1 MRISD
6 WSSDVCSS
14 DLRVGLPHLLEPRL
28 ALGIAQAAA
37 KLSQD
42 AVQFILAVH
51 PRLKQAAFASR
62 EILVDRIAQR
72 HIFGTQRNRRIEGE
86 GRAVVVVEFDEN
98 GRHAL
103 AEDRKSTRLNSSH

>member
-14 DLRVGLPHLLEPRL
+14 DL
-28 ALGIAQAAA
+28 LG
-37 KLSQD
+37 QD

-62 EILVDRIAQR
+62 EILVDRIVQR

-103 AEDRKSTRLNSSH
+103 ADLGRSEERRVGNECVSTCRSRWSPYH

>member
-1 MRISD
+1 MRWRSPTPNRAVT
-6 WSSDVCSS
+6 SFPCTTLFRS
-14 DLRVGLPHLLEPRL
+14 
-28 ALGIAQAAA
+28 QAAA
-37 KLSQD
+37 KLGQD
-42 AVQFILAVH
+42 AFQFRLAVH

-98 GRHAL
+98 RWHEMADLGVEIL
-103 AEDRKSTRLNSSH
+103 DRKSVV

>member
-14 DLRVGLPHLLEPRL
+14 DLPHLLEPRL

-37 KLSQD
+37 KLGQD

-98 GRHAL
+98 RWHAL
-103 AEDRKSTRLNSSH
+103 ADLGDRKSTRLNSSH